1 MTRAA
6 APAYR
11 APAGFW
17 PIDARWSHATVAGSS
32 LHCAGCG
39 TTGHAPLPKE
49 PGYSAAVET
58 FLQEHKRHEPGPE
71 ADS

>member
-1 MTRAA
+1 ME
-6 APAYR
+6 R
-11 APAGFW
+11 APTLRPPAGHW
-17 PIDARWSHATVAGSS
+17 PIDARFPWATVAGSS

-39 TTGHAPLPKE
+39 ATGQAPLPKQ